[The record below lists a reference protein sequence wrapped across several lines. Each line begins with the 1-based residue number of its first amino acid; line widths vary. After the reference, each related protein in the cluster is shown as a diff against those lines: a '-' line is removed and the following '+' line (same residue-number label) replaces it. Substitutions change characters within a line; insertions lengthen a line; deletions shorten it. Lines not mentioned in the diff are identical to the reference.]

1 MIDKSLLVLDK
12 IIERNRTALHD
23 SIEVRRIEMAGN
35 NIEHEA
41 L

>member
-1 MIDKSLLVLDK
+1 MIDKSLSVLDE
-12 IIERNRTALHD
+12 IMERNRTALHD